1 MCRVQDKEDSFS
13 MLYKY
18 KKDYQK
24 IAMGL
29 LSFIAELKDISRLQ
43 SELKWYDAED
53 NRNLYLWKDDSN
65 DFVGIVGIEENDD
78 IVIVRHITVSPAVR
92 NEGVSFKILDDLQNL
107 YSEKKIMGNIETT
120 NLITKWEMKNGSG
133 K

>member
-1 MCRVQDKEDSFS
+1 

-78 IVIVRHITVSPAVR
+78 IVIVRHITVSPPVR

>member
-1 MCRVQDKEDSFS
+1 

-65 DFVGIVGIEENDD
+65 DFVGIVGIEENVVD
-78 IVIVRHITVSPAVR
+78 IQIRSNVILGAD
-92 NEGVSFKILDDLQNL
+92 NGVGVNL
-107 YSEKKIMGNIETT
+107 SAFIVCNQ
-120 NLITKWEMKNGSG
+120 
-133 K
+133 

>member
-1 MCRVQDKEDSFS
+1 

-78 IVIVRHITVSPAVR
+78 II
-92 NEGVSFKILDDLQNL
+92 NEIENKIYNL
-107 YSEKKIMGNIETT
+107 EEFYKTDINKVEDIKKLKKII
-120 NLITKWEMKNGSG
+120 K
-133 K
+133 